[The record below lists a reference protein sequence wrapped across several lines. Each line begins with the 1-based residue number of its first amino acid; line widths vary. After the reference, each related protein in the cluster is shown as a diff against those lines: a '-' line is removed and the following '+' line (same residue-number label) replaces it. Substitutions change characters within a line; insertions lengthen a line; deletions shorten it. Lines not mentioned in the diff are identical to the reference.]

1 MADKGNVGRI
11 GWHDITVDDAPALRD
26 FYAAVVG
33 WEVQDTSMG
42 EYNDYTMMTPHS
54 GEAVAGV
61 CHARGSNADIPPQW
75 LMYLTVADLD
85 ASIEACL
92 AKGGKVV
99 REPAGLAGGRFAL
112 VADPVGAVVA
122 IYQEP

>member
-26 FYAAVVG
+26 FYAAVIG
-33 WEVQDTSMG
+33 WTVEDTSMG
-42 EYNDYTMMTPHS
+42 DYSYYTMITPHS
-54 GEAVAGV
+54 GEAVGGV
-61 CHARGSNADIPPQW
+61 CHARGSNTGLPAQW
-75 LMYLTVADLD
+75 LMYLTVEDLD

-99 REPAGLAGGRFAL
+99 RDPDGLMGGRFA
-112 VADPVGAVVA
+112 VISDPVGAVVA